1 MIQKVDRIRFQ
12 QYHLLQPAVVLTA
25 VVAVVA
31 AEVEAELVV
40 AAVVEEGPVGERALS
55 SSLP

>member
-31 AEVEAELVV
+31 AEVE
-40 AAVVEEGPVGERALS
+40 VVETLVCSHWP
-55 SSLP
+55 